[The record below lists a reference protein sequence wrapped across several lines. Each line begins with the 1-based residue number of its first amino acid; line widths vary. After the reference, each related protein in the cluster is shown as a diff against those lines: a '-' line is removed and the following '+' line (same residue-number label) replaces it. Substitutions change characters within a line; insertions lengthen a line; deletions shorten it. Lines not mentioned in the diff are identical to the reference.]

1 MTKLT
6 ILTICLIT
14 SLPIFS
20 QTDTDSLICIPIN
33 QARQAAIE
41 LVEYDFCQIERDSLK
56 ITLRDFSQI
65 VSNQD
70 SIIQYELDIKNKTL
84 NTLDSLN
91 TVMGNLK
98 VEVKE
103 LNESNESLKKERNF
117 LRGVTSTMVTIITII
132 ITR

>member
-103 LNESNESLKKERNF
+103 LNENNESLKKERNF
-117 LRGVTSTMVTIITII
+117 LRGVTSTMVTIITIAL
-132 ITR
+132 TR

>member
-65 VSNQD
+65 VLNQD

-91 TVMGNLK
+91 IVMGNLK

-117 LRGVTSTMVTIITII
+117 LRGVTSTMVTIITIAL
-132 ITR
+132 TR

>member
-65 VSNQD
+65 VLNQD

-117 LRGVTSTMVTIITII
+117 LRGVTSTMVTIITIAL
-132 ITR
+132 TR